1 MVRIIILG
9 RNVAFGVPHP
19 QIEYLFSCGTAS
31 SVNGPDKSDQNI
43 KSSVIIYHT
52 LPANAS
58 ILAVSDSNEF
68 YQTSIKPRNKTIF
81 KILLYI
87 YCAFFRIT
95 DSALILS
102 YLTLLFFL
110 EKMLT
115 IATQHVHWD
124 HLIPDFT
131 RGHSLSP
138 NHVRVNIYNLFNKR
152 SPLEKR
158 MKQQ

>member
-81 KILLYI
+81 KI
-87 YCAFFRIT
+87 
-95 DSALILS
+95 ILS
-102 YLTLLFFL
+102 IYILCVFQNHRFSAHFILLNFTFL
-110 EKMLT
+110 PRENAHHRYPARAL
-115 IATQHVHWD
+115 
-124 HLIPDFT
+124 
-131 RGHSLSP
+131 
-138 NHVRVNIYNLFNKR
+138 R
-152 SPLEKR
+152 SFDSR
-158 MKQQ
+158 FYT

>member
-1 MVRIIILG
+1 MITISIFTVFYTSSTEIALLLFFSLSQNAVRMVRIIILG

-31 SVNGPDKSDQNI
+31 SVIGPDKSDQNI

-81 KILLYI
+81 KILLSIYI
-87 YCAFFRIT
+87 VRFSESQIQRSFYP
-95 DSALILS
+95 
-102 YLTLLFFL
+102 TLFYFSSSR
-110 EKMLT
+110 KCS
-115 IATQHVHWD
+115 
-124 HLIPDFT
+124 P
-131 RGHSLSP
+131 SLSSTCTE
-138 NHVRVNIYNLFNKR
+138 II
-152 SPLEKR
+152 
-158 MKQQ
+158 

>member
-1 MVRIIILG
+1 M
-9 RNVAFGVPHP
+9 AFGVPHP

-81 KILLYI
+81 KILYI
-87 YCAFFRIT
+87 YI
-95 DSALILS
+95 
-102 YLTLLFFL
+102 
-110 EKMLT
+110 
-115 IATQHVHWD
+115 
-124 HLIPDFT
+124 
-131 RGHSLSP
+131 
-138 NHVRVNIYNLFNKR
+138 VRFSESQIQR
-152 SPLEKR
+152 SFYPT
-158 MKQQ
+158 

>member
-81 KILLYI
+81 KILLSIYI
-87 YCAFFRIT
+87 VRFSESQIQRSFYP
-95 DSALILS
+95 
-102 YLTLLFFL
+102 TLFYFSSSR
-110 EKMLT
+110 KCS
-115 IATQHVHWD
+115 
-124 HLIPDFT
+124 P
-131 RGHSLSP
+131 SLPSTCTE
-138 NHVRVNIYNLFNKR
+138 II
-152 SPLEKR
+152 
-158 MKQQ
+158 

>member
-1 MVRIIILG
+1 M
-9 RNVAFGVPHP
+9 
-19 QIEYLFSCGTAS
+19 
-31 SVNGPDKSDQNI
+31 
-43 KSSVIIYHT
+43 IYHT

-95 DSALILS
+95 DPALILS

-115 IATQHVHWD
+115 IATQHVH
-124 HLIPDFT
+124 
-131 RGHSLSP
+131 
-138 NHVRVNIYNLFNKR
+138 
-152 SPLEKR
+152 
-158 MKQQ
+158 